1 MLGIIYSALLILLPT
16 AVLTFFIVSLCRYIG
31 AKRANKLNPDS
42 FTNLQI
48 TQRKFALIVSGTLF
62 GVMAAVVIG
71 FTILIA
77 LSIAYM

>member
-16 AVLTFFIVSLCRYIG
+16 AVLAFFIISLCKYI
-31 AKRANKLNPDS
+31 ADKKANKLNPDS
-42 FTNLQI
+42 FTKQQI

-62 GVMAAVVIG
+62 GVMTAVVIG

>member
-16 AVLTFFIVSLCRYIG
+16 AVLAFFIISLCKYIA
-31 AKRANKLNPDS
+31 AKKANKLNPNS
-42 FTNLQI
+42 FSEQQI

-71 FTILIA
+71 FTIIIA